1 MYLWIV
7 IVGAMFAFFAAMG
20 IGANDAANAFATA
33 VGSKALSIKQ
43 AAGLAILCETSG
55 AILMGSHVSETI
67 RKGIAD
73 YRCFENQPELL
84 MYGCMWV
91 VFSVGLW
98 LFLASFLEMPVSTTH
113 SCVGGMI
120 GMAWALGG
128 SQCVIWYAPLNTFPY
143 VGGVFGIILSW
154 IFSPVLS
161 AIIASGLYYFIRGIV
176 LRHPYKSYR
185 IYILYPVLVGSTTT
199 LNTFFIIY
207 KGAKGIGLHKID
219 ISLSLGIA
227 FGTGVVSGLATIPFI
242 PRLRNSINNKY
253 IENQLQTETIEETI
267 QKINQTP
274 KAPQIPKAT
283 QIVPD
288 VEANE
293 IESNTTIDIT
303 NNTFEETDL
312 QNIRIKDIHNNAEK
326 FDPRTEETFKYLQIF
341 TAMCDSFSHGANDV
355 ANAIGPFAAIY
366 TIYQVGD
373 VRKNSVMDDNAYW
386 ILAMGGVGIAIGLL
400 VYGYKII
407 YAIGV
412 KLCKITPSRGVSIE
426 LSSAIVIITGSRLK
440 IPLSTTHCQVGA
452 TVGVAALENT
462 RTCEGIN
469 CKVFIKTMIG
479 WVITC
484 IIVGSSTAVLV
495 LQGVHAPSINK
506 KYNNIT
512 EF

>member
-1 MYLWIV
+1 MV
-7 IVGAMFAFFAAMG
+7 
-20 IGANDAANAFATA
+20 
-33 VGSKALSIKQ
+33 
-43 AAGLAILCETSG
+43 
-55 AILMGSHVSETI
+55 
-67 RKGIAD
+67 
-73 YRCFENQPELL
+73 
-84 MYGCMWV
+84 
-91 VFSVGLW
+91 
-98 LFLASFLEMPVSTTH
+98 
-113 SCVGGMI
+113 
-120 GMAWALGG
+120 
-128 SQCVIWYAPLNTFPY
+128 
-143 VGGVFGIILSW
+143 
-154 IFSPVLS
+154 
-161 AIIASGLYYFIRGIV
+161 
-176 LRHPYKSYR
+176 
-185 IYILYPVLVGSTTT
+185 
-199 LNTFFIIY
+199 
-207 KGAKGIGLHKID
+207 
-219 ISLSLGIA
+219 
-227 FGTGVVSGLATIPFI
+227 
-242 PRLRNSINNKY
+242 
-253 IENQLQTETIEETI
+253 
-267 QKINQTP
+267 
-274 KAPQIPKAT
+274 
-283 QIVPD
+283 
-288 VEANE
+288 
-293 IESNTTIDIT
+293 
-303 NNTFEETDL
+303 
-312 QNIRIKDIHNNAEK
+312 
-326 FDPRTEETFKYLQIF
+326 
-341 TAMCDSFSHGANDV
+341 NDV

-412 KLCKITPSRGVSIE
+412 NRKITPSRGVSIE

>member
-1 MYLWIV
+1 M
-7 IVGAMFAFFAAMG
+7 
-20 IGANDAANAFATA
+20 
-33 VGSKALSIKQ
+33 
-43 AAGLAILCETSG
+43 
-55 AILMGSHVSETI
+55 
-67 RKGIAD
+67 
-73 YRCFENQPELL
+73 
-84 MYGCMWV
+84 
-91 VFSVGLW
+91 
-98 LFLASFLEMPVSTTH
+98 
-113 SCVGGMI
+113 
-120 GMAWALGG
+120 
-128 SQCVIWYAPLNTFPY
+128 
-143 VGGVFGIILSW
+143 
-154 IFSPVLS
+154 
-161 AIIASGLYYFIRGIV
+161 
-176 LRHPYKSYR
+176 
-185 IYILYPVLVGSTTT
+185 
-199 LNTFFIIY
+199 
-207 KGAKGIGLHKID
+207 
-219 ISLSLGIA
+219 
-227 FGTGVVSGLATIPFI
+227 ATIPFI

-426 LSSAIVIITGSRLK
+426 LSSAIVIITGSRLNT
-440 IPLSTTHCQVGA
+440 IIYNTLSRGA